1 MKAIDILEEISNEVS
16 NANNHFC
23 KTYCGYVDC
32 MKEAGYDSDNYDVS
46 YNDGKIKRSDSVFV
60 TNERLSCRKPNIIME
75 NEDDCHN
82 CVYIYKVK

>member
-16 NANNHFC
+16 NANNHLC
-23 KTYCGYVDC
+23 RTYYSYVNC
-32 MKEAGYDSDNYDVS
+32 MEESGYDSDNYDVS

-60 TNERLSCRKPNIIME
+60 TNERLACKKPNIIME
-75 NEDDCHN
+75 NEDDSDD